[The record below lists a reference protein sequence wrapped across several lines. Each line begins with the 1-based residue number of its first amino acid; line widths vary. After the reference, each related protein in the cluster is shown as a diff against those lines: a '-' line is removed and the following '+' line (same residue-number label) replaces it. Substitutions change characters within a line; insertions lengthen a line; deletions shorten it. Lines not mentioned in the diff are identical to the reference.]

1 MVLLA
6 RFARSSLCSQLAKLL
21 TWLHTSSTRTYI
33 IPLNYFCSLGAVM
46 DSVQKEKRQLS
57 VMQNMQAE
65 VREMGRLAKGG
76 QSFLQSSFQKKKE

>member
-1 MVLLA
+1 
-6 RFARSSLCSQLAKLL
+6 
-21 TWLHTSSTRTYI
+21 
-33 IPLNYFCSLGAVM
+33 M